1 VVDKKKLQDGRSCF
15 DCGVT
20 GVEFHKHHVVP
31 KSKGGVGT
39 VDLCLDCH
47 SVVHE
52 RRFSSSQL
60 IKDAIAKV
68 RAQGGTWG
76 GDAEHMASMR
86 ERSNEIRHAKHL
98 EYLLGLMQATAFIN
112 LLHTSTD
119 RLTQQRTAEKL
130 NEMNFKTPRGTKMS
144 PGYYR
149 QCLMKVR
156 EYEEEIQ
163 QLIESKHPEE
173 ETQWLN

>member
-1 VVDKKKLQDGRSCF
+1 
-15 DCGVT
+15 
-20 GVEFHKHHVVP
+20 
-31 KSKGGVGT
+31 
-39 VDLCLDCH
+39 
-47 SVVHE
+47 
-52 RRFSSSQL
+52 
-60 IKDAIAKV
+60 
-68 RAQGGTWG
+68 
-76 GDAEHMASMR
+76 
-86 ERSNEIRHAKHL
+86 
-98 EYLLGLMQATAFIN
+98 MQATAFIN